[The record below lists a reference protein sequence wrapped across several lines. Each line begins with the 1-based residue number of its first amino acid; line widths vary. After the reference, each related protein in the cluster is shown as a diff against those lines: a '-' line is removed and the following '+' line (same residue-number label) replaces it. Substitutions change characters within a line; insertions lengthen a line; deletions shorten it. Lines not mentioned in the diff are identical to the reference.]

1 MDATNPIEAGHDY
14 GSPRVPLPVAIE
26 ARGIR
31 HNNLVDLDIDIP
43 LNRVVVITGVSGSGK
58 SSLAM
63 GTLFAEGMQRFLE
76 GLSTFSRRRISQA
89 QRPDV
94 DLIAHLPAAVALR
107 QRPPV
112 PGPRSTVGTMS
123 SVSNALRLSMSRLGS
138 HRCPNGHMVP
148 PSVRN
153 FTEEIEC
160 PTCGVRFLTPGAESF
175 AFNSEGACPMCDGV
189 GERFEIQISRLV
201 PDMSL
206 TIEGGAV
213 LPWNVGGMRLSR
225 YAAEQLGV
233 RLDVPWRD
241 LTEQER
247 DIVFH
252 GERVVRRVRV
262 GEGGPRPVTLNVNYE
277 NAIAAVERQARSE
290 NAGTRKR
297 QEQFLHWGT
306 CSLCHGTR
314 LRPEALTS
322 TLDGL
327 TLGEINAFTLD
338 ELWAFLRE
346 IPARATEEL
355 RRPAESLT
363 RETRN
368 LTEPLVQL
376 GLGYLGLDRA
386 GSTLST
392 GERQRLELTST
403 VRANTTGMLYVLDE
417 PSVGL
422 HPSNILGL
430 ITTIHALVDGGN
442 SVVMVE
448 HDVDVI
454 AEADWIIELGPGA
467 GSHGGRIIG
476 QGTPDRMRSDPTSII
491 GPFLNGGA
499 AVERARKPID
509 GEQIA
514 LEVADLHNLHNID
527 LGMPLGALTAVAGP
541 SGAGKTALIL
551 DSLIPAVR
559 ARLTGA
565 PLPAHV
571 TRLEA
576 PGITALA
583 EIDATPIGLNS
594 RSTPA
599 TYSGAHDAIRAVFA
613 SASLSRERGWGAT
626 HFSYNTKQGQCPV
639 CRGLGYLDLDAQYL
653 PDIRETCPQCHGS
666 RYAEEI
672 LEVTVD
678 DLTIADVLG
687 LTVRE
692 ALDRLA
698 TWAGIE
704 RLLRPIDDVGLGYL
718 RLGEA
723 TPSLSG
729 GEAQRLRIASRLRTS
744 QRGVLYVF
752 DEPSTGLHPLDVR
765 TLIAVFDRL
774 IEAGAT
780 IIVID
785 HDLDMLAAAD
795 YLIDMGPVG
804 GPEGGRIVSRGRPA
818 AVAVDPMSTTGPFL
832 VGRLTPMLLN

>member
-1 MDATNPIEAGHDY
+1 MASATLPVSGRDY
-14 GSPRVPLPVAIE
+14 GTPRVPLPVAIE

-31 HNNLVDLDIDIP
+31 HNNLVGLDVDIP
-43 LNRVVVITGVSGSGK
+43 LNRIVVITGVSGSGK

-123 SVSNALRLSMSRLGS
+123 SVFNALRLSMARLGS

-148 PSVRN
+148 PGVHN
-153 FTEEIEC
+153 FLTDMEC
-160 PTCGVRFLTPGAESF
+160 PTCGVSFLTPGAESF
-175 AFNSEGACPMCDGV
+175 AFNSEGVCPQCNGV
-189 GERFEIQISRLV
+189 GERFEIAVSRLV
-201 PDMSL
+201 ADPSL
-206 TIEGGAV
+206 TIEEGAV

-225 YAAEQLGV
+225 YVAGQLGV

-241 LTEQER
+241 LTAEEHQ
-247 DIVFH
+247 IVLH
-252 GERVVRRVRV
+252 GERVTRPVVV
-262 GEGGPRPVTLNVNYE
+262 GEGGRRQTTLNVNYE
-277 NAIAAVERQARSE
+277 NAISAVERQAQSE

-297 QEQFLHWGT
+297 QERFLDWDT

-327 TLGEINAFTLD
+327 DLGQIDAFTLEEVRD
-338 ELWAFLRE
+338 FAAA
-346 IPARATEEL
+346 IPAHAPDEL
-355 RRPAESLT
+355 RRPAETMSQEIL
-363 RETRN
+363 R
-368 LTEPLVQL
+368 LVEPLLEL

-430 ITTIHALVDGGN
+430 ISTIRTLVDGGN

-467 GSHGGRIIG
+467 GSSGGQIVG
-476 QGTPDRMRSDPTSII
+476 EGTPAQMRADPSSII
-491 GPFLNGGA
+491 GPFLGGDQPVGRPTQA
-499 AVERARKPID
+499 IDNVQITVEV
-509 GEQIA
+509 G
-514 LEVADLHNLHNID
+514 DLHNLHDVVVQI
-527 LGMPLGALTAVAGP
+527 PVGALTAVAGP

-559 ARLTGA
+559 ASLSGA
-565 PLPAHV
+565 DLPVHV
-571 TRLEA
+571 TSLDA
-576 PGITALA
+576 PGITGLA
-583 EIDATPIGLNS
+583 DIDATPIGSNS

-599 TYSGAHDAIRAVFA
+599 TYSGALDAIRAVFA
-613 SASLSRERGWGAT
+613 DAPLSRERRWRPA
-626 HFSYNTKQGQCPV
+626 HFSYNTKDGQCPV
-639 CRGLGYLDLDAQYL
+639 CAGLGHLDLDAQYL
-653 PDIRETCPQCHGS
+653 PDIRETCPLCLGS
-666 RYAEEI
+666 RYLQEV
-672 LEVTVD
+672 LDVTVD
-678 DLTIADVLG
+678 GLTVADVLG
-687 LTVRE
+687 LTVHE
-692 ALDRLA
+692 AL
-698 TWAGIE
+698 E
-704 RLLRPIDDVGLGYL
+704 RLDAWPGVARRLRTIDDVGLGYL
-718 RLGEA
+718 RLGEP

-729 GEAQRLRIASRLRTS
+729 GESQRLRIASQLRTS

-765 TLIAVFDRL
+765 TLLAVLDRL

-780 IIVID
+780 VVVID
-785 HDLDMLAAAD
+785 HDLDVLAAAD
-795 YLIDMGPVG
+795 YLLDMGPVG
-804 GPEGGRIVSRGRPA
+804 GPDGGSIVSSGRPEDVA
-818 AVAVDPMSTTGPFL
+818 ADPHSITGPFL
-832 VGRLTPMLLN
+832 AGRLVQPT